1 MTIIGRQRLND
12 FVYKD
17 ASVRSWIQSWLADV
31 DAVKWRGPL
40 DIKERYA
47 KASLLP
53 DNVAIFD
60 VKGSDYR
67 LEVQVAYN
75 TGIII
80 VKWTGPDAKHNGRL

>member
-1 MTIIGRQRLND
+1 MTIIGRQLLND

-40 DIKERYA
+40 DIRKRYA
-47 KASLLP
+47 KVSFLSY
-53 DNVAIFD
+53 NVAILD
-60 VKGSDYR
+60 VKGSDCK